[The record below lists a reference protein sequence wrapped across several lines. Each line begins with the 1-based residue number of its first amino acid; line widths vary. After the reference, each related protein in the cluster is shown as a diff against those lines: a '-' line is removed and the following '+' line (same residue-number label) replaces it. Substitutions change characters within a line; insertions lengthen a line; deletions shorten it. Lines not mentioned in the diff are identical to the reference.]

1 MSSDMDLFLKHLA
14 PTSLNP
20 LLLEVAD
27 SAGIFIFD
35 KSGRSYIDLIS
46 GVSVSNLGHQNPEI
60 IGAVKD
66 QAGKYMHLMV
76 YGEYIQSP
84 QLEYAKLLTRLLPEN
99 LNCIYLVNSGS
110 EAVEGALKLAK
121 KFTGRFEIIAMKNAY
136 HGSTHGTLSIMG
148 NESLKNSFRPLLP
161 GIKFIEFNN
170 PGEIER
176 ITVNTACVITEPIQG
191 EAGIIV
197 PDEKYL
203 ELLREQCNK
212 TGTLL
217 IFDEVQTGFGR
228 TGSMFA
234 FMHYKA
240 IPDILVIAKAMGG
253 GMPLGGFVASHKM
266 MQSFADNPPLGH
278 ITTFGGHPVSCAAAL
293 ACLKILIRENFV
305 KDAQQKEMLFR
316 RLLVHPMIK
325 SVRGKGL
332 LLAVEVDEKIV
343 LSGFQQRCLMKGL
356 ITDWFLFC
364 DSAFRISPPLVI
376 TDNEI
381 ERSCNIL
388 LNVLN
393 EY

>member
-1 MSSDMDLFLKHLA
+1 MDLFLKHLA